1 MRVELS
7 GDAIR
12 LANGRATFDGR
23 ARVAPI
29 RPGNLQ
35 VHWPE
40 GNVLLPTGP
49 DHREPGSQ
57 VPDYNVLAS
66 IEPDPDLAAPLGRG
80 AVGSPPP

>member
-1 MRVELS
+1 MGLADGDRVVLRS
-7 GDAIR
+7 AHGSMAGHLKAVR
-12 LANGRATFDGR
+12 LPRR
-23 ARVAPI
+23 S
-29 RPGNLQ
+29 LQ